1 MSLASILTALQVVL
15 AFMLAT
21 LVAGYLI
28 ALGVSH
34 AYAETCHT
42 SCNVF
47 GKFTQCTTV
56 CDDE

>member
-1 MSLASILTALQVVL
+1 
-15 AFMLAT
+15 MLAT